1 MAIQQLRILSA
12 EQRRPDQPPQIGA
25 GPVLQ
30 SPGGDYETLAAQL
43 KRLFNSKPGKTY
55 GRFSEDLGEHPFSAW
70 LKDYREEKQGFEGFS
85 DRVLAHW
92 GELIGRTRAEY
103 SGHLLLVEEALAD
116 GDALFLYGLE
126 TDPAFFVSNDNRLDS
141 QDVLSLARLNL
152 AVRIE
157 VSDWLSETPA
167 DNYMTAFKGRGSGD
181 IGEAF
186 LHLTG
191 FRSNVDVPRETQTF
205 LNAVEAYV
213 QEADAAQAQNI
224 RTRAYD
230 FCKEQSQL
238 GEPVGIAE
246 LSGYLDESAPER
258 FARFAAESADWP
270 ETTVLHPDHRKI
282 RKLVRIAASGNG
294 MSLSFSSDLVNR
306 AVHYD
311 AEKDALVITR
321 LPKGLKQQLQQFLD
335 QADQD

>member
-1 MAIQQLRILSA
+1 MAIQQLRILSVQ
-12 EQRRPDQPPQIGA
+12 QRQPDQSPALGA

-30 SPGGDYETLAAQL
+30 SPGGDYEALAVQL

-55 GRFSEDLGEHPFSAW
+55 GRFSEDLGEYPFSAW
-70 LKDYREEKQGFEGFS
+70 LKDYREEKQGFEAFAN
-85 DRVLAHW
+85 RILTQW
-92 GELIGRTRAEY
+92 GELVSRTRAEH

-116 GDALFLYGLE
+116 GDVLFLYGLE
-126 TDPAFFVSNDNRLDS
+126 TDSAFFVDHDNRLDS
-141 QDVLSLARLNL
+141 QDVLSLSRLNL
-152 AVRIE
+152 AVRID
-157 VSDWLSETPA
+157 VSDWLSDAPA
-167 DNYMTAFKGRGSGD
+167 DNYMTAYKGRGSGD

-186 LHLTG
+186 LRLTG
-191 FRSNVDVPRETQTF
+191 FSNSVDVERETQTF
-205 LNAVEAYV
+205 LDAVEAFA
-213 QEADAAQAQNI
+213 QETDAAEAHKI

-238 GEPVGIAE
+238 GEPVAITD

-258 FARFAAESADWP
+258 FARFAAKSADWP
-270 ETTVLHPDHRKI
+270 EATVLHPDHRKI

-311 AEKDALVITR
+311 PEKDALVITR
-321 LPKGLKQQLQQFLD
+321 LPKGLKQQLQQFLE
-335 QADQD
+335 QAAQD